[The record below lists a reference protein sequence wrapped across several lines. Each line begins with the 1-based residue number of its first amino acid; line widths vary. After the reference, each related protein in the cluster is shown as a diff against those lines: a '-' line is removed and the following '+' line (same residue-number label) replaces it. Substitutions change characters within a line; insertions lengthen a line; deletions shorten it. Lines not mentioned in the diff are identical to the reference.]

1 MNVSRIYWLS
11 FSSVFSL
18 YQLLGEIFGS
28 LAAKSSTVFSL
39 SNFVSLLFGAEQEV
53 HSGFLE
59 LKQPP
64 AAAENTTLSATREAG
79 QIKISVIAT
88 LTCHLRIL

>member
-1 MNVSRIYWLS
+1 MSAEYTDSLLALFLVSTNSW
-11 FSSVFSL
+11 
-18 YQLLGEIFGS
+18 GEIFGS